1 MPLGTTVPDLTL
13 SLLARLLIAFL
24 VGSIPFAV
32 VAMAGTGIDI
42 RTYGSGNPGF
52 NNVLRYSKTRA
63 LICLAGDL
71 GKGIAAVLLLRRP
84 GEGMEVAWLIGLAV
98 MLGHCYSPF
107 LNFDGGKGIA
117 TSAGVMLVLYPA
129 LALVAVLV
137 YVGGRALGRKMKW
150 VEEGA
155 RASLAAC
162 VLFALLLLATEGVH
176 QFAYAV
182 VLLAIITWRHR
193 DNLQRIANGLG
204 RLP

>member
-52 NNVLRYSKTRA
+52 NNVLRYSKARA

-117 TSAGVMLVLYPA
+117 TSAGVMLVLYPT

-176 QFAYAV
+176 QFAYAI